1 VSQADEDQPLPAAE
15 EAVLLDAL
23 EAALRPGKLDAQVN
37 ERLIEMALEDP
48 LAPPSAEEL
57 AESQRLRQALEGDA
71 AHEDAALLAALRRA
85 VEPEAE
91 DDAQAAVEKALSA
104 DEPGRPR
111 VEAPTSRGRSNVVY
125 AAFGA
130 ASAALAA
137 AAVLVLFLGTAR
149 ESAAP
154 PAAADYAKP
163 RTTAPLFSERFE
175 TRDTTA
181 RVDLIAS
188 ARARDLRG
196 NRYAAWGVR

>member
-15 EAVLLDAL
+15 EAALLGAL
-23 EAALRPGKLDAQVN
+23 EAALRPGKLDTQVN

-57 AESQRLRQALEGDA
+57 AESQRLRQALESDA
-71 AHEDAALLAALRRA
+71 GHEDAALLAALRRA
-85 VEPEAE
+85 VVPEAGG
-91 DDAQAAVEKALSA
+91 DAQAAVEKALGA
-104 DEPGRPR
+104 EAARRG
-111 VEAPTSRGRSNVVY
+111 VEAPRSRGRGNVVY

-163 RTTAPLFSERFE
+163 RTTSALFSERFE